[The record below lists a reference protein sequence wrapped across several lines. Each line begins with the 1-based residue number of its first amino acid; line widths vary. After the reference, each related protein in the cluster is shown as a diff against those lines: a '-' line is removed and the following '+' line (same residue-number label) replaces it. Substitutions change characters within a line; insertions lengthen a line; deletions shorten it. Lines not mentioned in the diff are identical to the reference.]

1 MKKTTYATA
10 ATLQAIAPGI
20 LARGGV
26 MVDVCDGRKWDY
38 RGFGQSVAA
47 RRGRVERMVFQLNS
61 WKVRDGLWS
70 LKELRTFARYLA
82 RTRVSLENLA
92 GARYV
97 FTRGGQGTVRTHW

>member
-10 ATLQAIAPGI
+10 ATLQTSVPGI

-26 MVDVCDGRKWDY
+26 MIDVCDGRKWDY

-47 RRGRVERMVFQLNS
+47 RRGRVERGVFQLNS

-70 LKELRTFARYLA
+70 LRELRTFARAFA
-82 RTRVSLENLA
+82 RETVSPENLA
-92 GARYV
+92 GARYI
-97 FTRGGQGTVRTHW
+97 FTWGGQGTVHTHW